1 MLRCSSLFA
10 KQTSKLVK
18 KDVNKLFNRT
28 IATNQNDRTS
38 AQAEPKQDPNLIEIT
53 IDDKKIQVEKGIT
66 ILEAAA
72 LAGIEIPRFCY
83 HDRLSI
89 AGNCR
94 MCLVEVEKSVK
105 PVASCAMPVIMPG
118 MTVKTNSDFAK
129 KAREGVM
136 EFLLKNHPLDCPIC
150 DQGEFRKRFIKRVLK
165 IIIKIFKNK
174 IGGECDLQDQSM
186 AFGSD
191 KSRLQVHLDPKRS
204 VEDKNIGTLV
214 KTIMTRC
221 IHCTRCVRFMS
232 EVAGSEDFGT
242 TGRGEDMQIGTYL
255 ENTILLS
262 ELSGNIVDLCP
273 VGALTSKP
281 YAFTARPW
289 ELRKIDSVDVLDA
302 VGSNIVVCSRA
313 GDLLRILP
321 RLNEDLN
328 EEWLADKSRHA
339 PIDGLKNQRLT
350 VPLLRPSRE
359 SALQGCDW
367 EDALIIISNSISNI
381 SERPNHLKAIVGSMT
396 DAETMVAIKD
406 LFNSLGSEELYYHV
420 DATLDP
426 TCLPDNIDFRANYLF
441 NTTIAGLE
449 DGVDFIL
456 LIGTNPRFEAPMLNS
471 RIRKM
476 WKSNAL
482 SDIASVGP
490 EGLDLL
496 YDYEW
501 LGDSTSSLNEILKDK
516 SSVCNKLKNA
526 KKPIII
532 LGQQILKSDKQS
544 NVYQLAQQIS
554 KKYNAEFNVLHANA
568 SAVAAMDLGFKP
580 STKLKIS
587 ENEGQNLLWLF
598 GVDDD
603 KLEIPKNYFTIYQ
616 GHNGDECVN
625 KLADVVLPGSAYT
638 EKQAVYCNLEGRVQQ
653 TLKAISPPVMGR
665 EDWKI
670 IRACSELVNRTL
682 PYDNLLQIRER
693 MSQLSPALAKPT
705 STSLEQ
711 AIEPVH
717 LDNNNKF
724 STNSVRLDTKLK
736 QLIDYYQT
744 DPISKSSS
752 TMAKCVISI
761 QKEIEKRKSKEQ
773 ASSS

>member
-1 MLRCSSLFA
+1 MYRCSNLLA
-10 KQTSKLVK
+10 RQTSKLIN
-18 KDVNKLFNRT
+18 KDALKFYQVRS
-28 IATNQNDRTS
+28 ISTNQHDKAA
-38 AQAEPKQDPNLIEIT
+38 AQAEAKQNPNLIEVT
-53 IDDKKIQVEKGIT
+53 IDDKKLLVEKDIT

-105 PVASCAMPVIMPG
+105 PVASCAMPVAMPG
-118 MTVKTNSDFAK
+118 MVVKTNSDFAK

-150 DQGEFRKRFIKRVLK
+150 DQG
-165 IIIKIFKNK
+165 
-174 IGGECDLQDQSM
+174 GECDLQDQSM

-191 KSRLQVHLDPKRS
+191 KSRLQVNLDPKRS

-221 IHCTRCVRFMS
+221 IHCTRCVRFMN
-232 EVAGSEDFGT
+232 EVAGFDDFGT
-242 TGRGEDMQIGTYL
+242 TGRGEQMQIGTYL

-262 ELSGNIVDLCP
+262 ELSSNIVDLCP

-289 ELRKIDSVDVLDA
+289 ELRKIDSIDVLDA

-321 RLNEDLN
+321 RLNEDIN

-359 SALQGCDW
+359 SALQPCDW

-381 SERPNHLKAIVGSMT
+381 TERPNHLKAIVGPMT

-406 LFNSLGSEELYYHV
+406 FFNSLGSEELYYHV
-420 DATLDP
+420 DSSIDP
-426 TCLPDNIDFRANYLF
+426 SILPTNTDFRANYLF

-449 DGVDFIL
+449 EGVDFIL
-456 LIGTNPRFEAPMLNS
+456 LIGTNPRFEAPMLNT
-471 RIRKM
+471 RIRKL
-476 WKSNAL
+476 WK
-482 SDIASVGP
+482 ASVLDDIYSLGP
-490 EGLDLL
+490 KGLDLL

-501 LGDSTSSLNEILKDK
+501 LGDNASNLNQILDGSSPVSK
-516 SSVCNKLKNA
+516 KLSQA
-526 KKPIII
+526 KRPIII
-532 LGQQILKSDKQS
+532 LGQQILKGDQES
-544 NVYQLAQQIS
+544 NAYDLAQQIS
-554 KKYNAEFNVLHANA
+554 KKYNAEFNVLHSNA

-580 STKLKIS
+580 SSKLKIDP
-587 ENEGQNLLWLF
+587 NDGQNLLWLF

-616 GHNGDECVN
+616 GHNGDEIVN
-625 KLADVVLPGSAYT
+625 KVADVVLPGSAFT
-638 EKQAVYCNLEGRVQQ
+638 EKEGIYCNLEGRVQS
-653 TLKAISPPVMGR
+653 TLKAISPPLMGR

-682 PYDNLLQIRER
+682 PYDNLTQLRDR
-693 MSQLSPALAKPT
+693 MLDLSPALARPN
-705 STSLEQ
+705 STTVEQ
-711 AIEPVH
+711 PIIPVH
-717 LDNNNKF
+717 LDSNVRAK
-724 STNSVRLDTKLK
+724 SVKLDTKLK
-736 QLIDYYQT
+736 ELVDYFQT
-744 DPISKSSS
+744 DSISRSST
-752 TMAKCVISI
+752 TMAKCVISV
-761 QKEIEKRKSKEQ
+761 QKEIEKRKNK
-773 ASSS
+773 AK